1 MAVATVKLVNSD
13 NMFDFYVAKDPAEV
27 ARRLLREGAYN
38 IVGDMGVPGLE
49 GEAVA
54 EEVFD
59 LTNNPSR
66 QDERDELYSRRH
78 RSVSVGDIVR
88 VDGVNFLCASVGWV
102 RL

>member
-13 NMFDFYVAKDPAEV
+13 NMIDFYVNKDQAEV

-38 IVGDMGVPGLE
+38 IVGDMGVPGKE
-49 GEAVA
+49 GEDAA

-66 QDERDELYSRRH
+66 QDERDELYGRRY

-88 VDGVNFLCASVGWV
+88 VDGVNYLCASMGWKV
-102 RL
+102 L